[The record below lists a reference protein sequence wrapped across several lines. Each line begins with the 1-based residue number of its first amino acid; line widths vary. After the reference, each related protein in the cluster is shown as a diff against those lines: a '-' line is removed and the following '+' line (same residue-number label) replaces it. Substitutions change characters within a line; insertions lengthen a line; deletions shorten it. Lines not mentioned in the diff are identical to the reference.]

1 MQEKNLEKNTVKNS
15 LSMKANQEFW
25 YGGAISYD
33 GPVAL
38 KCMETR
44 MNSQSYLNILKKE
57 LTKIDGLMDGS
68 LSYQHDNWKV
78 HSAKIVSEYL
88 DDQPY
93 STIDWP
99 SHSPDLNP
107 IENVW
112 GLLKDRVW
120 EEAHKIEST

>member
-1 MQEKNLEKNTVKNS
+1 MG
-15 LSMKANQEFW
+15 A
-25 YGGAISYD
+25 AISYD

-38 KCMETR
+38 KCMETKV
-44 MNSQSYLNILKKE
+44 NSQSYLNILKKE

-68 LSYQHDNWKV
+68 LSYQHHNLKGQ
-78 HSAKIVSEYL
+78 SAKIVSEYL

-99 SHSPDLNP
+99 SHSPNLNP

-112 GLLKDRVW
+112 GLLKDRVC
-120 EEAHKIEST
+120 EETYKIDST